1 MDLVYIVSDDPIRGN
16 LIYNFLSGRIK
27 CALLK
32 PHDYFSTALKENPMV
47 FMFVSNSFEFLKA
60 QTTTIREN
68 PQFYN
73 HGLISI
79 MSNPSMAEQKEL
91 FELGSDMVLTQYTEM
106 ERIYLECYS
115 LNRRINGFQNSSVV
129 QFGPYIIDFLK
140 HEIQYNGK
148 FIALEPIHTRLIK
161 LFFEHPDQL
170 VSRKHMKDVVW
181 KDQEISPR
189 SIDAQ
194 ISKFKKKFPEL
205 GEMIDSV
212 YGQGYVLRTAGAKL
226 KASA

>member
-1 MDLVYIVSDDPIRGN
+1 MDIVYIVSDDPIRGN

-27 CALLK
+27 CALVK

-47 FMFVSNSFEFLKA
+47 FLFVSNSFDFLKN
-60 QTTTIREN
+60 QTNVIREHQ
-68 PQFYN
+68 QFYN
-73 HGLISI
+73 HGIISV
-79 MSNPSMAEQKEL
+79 MNNPSMSEQKEL

-140 HEIQYNGK
+140 HEIQFNGK
-148 FIALEPIHTRLIK
+148 FIELEPIHTRLIK

-181 KDQEISPR
+181 KEHEISPR

-205 GEMIDSV
+205 GNMIESV
-212 YGQGYVLRTAGAKL
+212 YGQGYVLRTNQQHK
-226 KASA
+226 KAS